1 MSCKNVMIVTS
12 YDFKTSPT
20 YSNTLTQA
28 TFFST
33 GIKKVR
39 WAISAEFLVLKNT
52 NIINSKSNAAAPK
65 EFWRRKKPLTPSQ
78 PPSK

>member
-1 MSCKNVMIVTS
+1 MSCKNVMIVIS
-12 YDFKTSPT
+12 YDFKKFPI
-20 YSNTLTQA
+20 YSNIFTQA
-28 TFFST
+28 TLFST

-39 WAISAEFLVLKNT
+39 WAVSAEFLVLKNT
-52 NIINSKSNAAAPK
+52 NIINSKSKAAAPK